1 MFQVYS
7 TCRCMKNYEN
17 VMKFPTREELTKRL
31 TEARI
36 SKRIIRDLRYVPEEI
51 THPDERDF
59 LIVMNKAGSEGVLL
73 YGESIIS
80 FQLHKRRANR
90 TGRVEAII
98 CDICATWRR
107 GIGSATLTL
116 KRSTERTTSY
126 LVCADLDCSLHVRD
140 LTNASKLSRTQLRE
154 NMTAE
159 GRIERLYSRLSA
171 VVIP

>member
-1 MFQVYS
+1 M
-7 TCRCMKNYEN
+7 TL
-17 VMKFPTREELTKRL
+17 PTREELKIFL
-31 TEARI
+31 NEARI

-59 LIVMNKAGSEGVLL
+59 LIVVNKAGSEGVLL
-73 YGESIIS
+73 YGESIIP
-80 FQLHKRRANR
+80 FQLHKRSANR

-107 GIGSATLTL
+107 GTNSATLTL

-140 LTNASKLSRTQLRE
+140 LTDASKLSRTQLRE
-154 NMTAE
+154 QMT
-159 GRIERLYSRLSA
+159 ISERVMRLNA
-171 VVIP
+171 RLRAICVQ